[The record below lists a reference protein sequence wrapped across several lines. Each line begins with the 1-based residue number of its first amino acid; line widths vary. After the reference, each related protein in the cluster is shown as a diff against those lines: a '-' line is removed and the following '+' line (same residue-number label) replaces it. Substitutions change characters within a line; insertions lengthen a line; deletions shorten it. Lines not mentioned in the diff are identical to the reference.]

1 MMSSE
6 EENND
11 QQPENT
17 IQATESPSA
26 SITAVHNNVPPSWNF
41 PLLSS
46 LNYVSCRIT

>member
-26 SITAVHNNVPPSWNF
+26 SIAAVHLDVPPFWNF
-41 PLLSS
+41 TL
-46 LNYVSCRIT
+46 VS